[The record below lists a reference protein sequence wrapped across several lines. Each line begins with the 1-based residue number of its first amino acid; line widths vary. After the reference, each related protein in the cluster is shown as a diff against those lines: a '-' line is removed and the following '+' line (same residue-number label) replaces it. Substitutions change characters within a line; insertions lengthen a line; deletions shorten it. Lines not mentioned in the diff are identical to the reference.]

1 MPKFS
6 GNSVKMFF
14 VVTTSGRGYTAMKWS
29 APCSWTLQ
37 RVLAVDGT
45 SVHRD
50 VLSSIGWYLLC
61 STHLP
66 NLYTITCNE
75 EIKGNAKWK
84 NSRFEPPFRD
94 IGVTHR
100 VHLARW
106 KAHCRLT
113 ISDNWTFFASSHG
126 CGTIKQNVS
135 KSAFSGVGHFE
146 RKF

>member
-1 MPKFS
+1 MLW
-6 GNSVKMFF
+6 SVRWCICEMDQ
-14 VVTTSGRGYTAMKWS
+14 GRSCSRANTAIVWM
-29 APCSWTLQ
+29 AI
-37 RVLAVDGT
+37 RDG
-45 SVHRD
+45 
-50 VLSSIGWYLLC
+50 LSSVGWYLLC